1 MVVEDNDSMRR
12 LIVDLLRIVGINK
25 ILSLSSGEE
34 ALQYF
39 LTFSPDLMIVDWGLP
54 GLSGVELSQ
63 LIRRTA
69 FIPDPRIHNAMIPI
83 ILVSSRQRECD
94 VIKARNVGITEF
106 VLKPFSHNSLLKA
119 IISAMVK
126 PRHFIQTEY
135 YTGPDRR
142 RRRSDNYDGILKRED
157 DVERAGEQF
166 IRDQARETIHVEL
179 QAVKAIVSQRQGV
192 KPSTLK
198 MLVRKAMQ
206 TEEEAHNLRLEMVV
220 KASNSLKFYIERLG
234 DAAEAEVIDVHL
246 DALLSLNDI
255 NNEPLKA
262 HRIVRNL
269 EILVERKTKNL
280 LKIA

>member
-1 MVVEDNDSMRR
+1 
-12 LIVDLLRIVGINK
+12 
-25 ILSLSSGEE
+25 
-34 ALQYF
+34 
-39 LTFSPDLMIVDWGLP
+39 
-54 GLSGVELSQ
+54 
-63 LIRRTA
+63 
-69 FIPDPRIHNAMIPI
+69 
-83 ILVSSRQRECD
+83 
-94 VIKARNVGITEF
+94 
-106 VLKPFSHNSLLKA
+106 
-119 IISAMVK
+119 
-126 PRHFIQTEY
+126 
-135 YTGPDRR
+135 
-142 RRRSDNYDGILKRED
+142 
-157 DVERAGEQF
+157 
-166 IRDQARETIHVEL
+166 
-179 QAVKAIVSQRQGV
+179 
-192 KPSTLK
+192 